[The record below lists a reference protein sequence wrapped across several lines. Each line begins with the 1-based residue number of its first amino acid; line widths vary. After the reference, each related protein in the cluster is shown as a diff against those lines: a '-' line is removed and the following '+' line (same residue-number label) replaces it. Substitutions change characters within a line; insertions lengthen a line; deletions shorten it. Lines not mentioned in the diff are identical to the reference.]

1 MPSDQPNQSQSGTKR
16 SAALSGL
23 VRAQRLLEIAFILPI
38 SVCIGLALGYVLDRW
53 LHQHWIEV
61 VGMILGAVAGF
72 IEVFHIV
79 QQNEKDSQ

>member
-1 MPSDQPNQSQSGTKR
+1 MPSDQRNQSQSGTKR

>member
-1 MPSDQPNQSQSGTKR
+1 MPSDQQNQSQSGTKR